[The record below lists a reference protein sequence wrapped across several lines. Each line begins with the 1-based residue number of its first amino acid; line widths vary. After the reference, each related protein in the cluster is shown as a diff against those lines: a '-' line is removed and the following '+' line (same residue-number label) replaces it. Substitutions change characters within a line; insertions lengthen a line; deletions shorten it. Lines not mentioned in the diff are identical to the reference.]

1 MPRYAAIDIGSNSI
15 RMLAAEVVGDSPFKI
30 LASSRQVTRLGE
42 SVFRTGRV
50 SQQAMDLC
58 LNVLAQMAAEY
69 RTAGVVGVRAVG
81 TSALRDASNQDEFL
95 KRASQALETP
105 VEVIS
110 GQEEAR
116 LIHLG
121 VQRLWPHPSQ
131 RVLILDVGG
140 GSAEL
145 ILSEHGRM
153 VRAFSKQLGAV
164 RLREVF
170 LKSDPPEPRELH
182 RLEGYIQE
190 RIVDAVQRFGPAPYD
205 RAIATSATA
214 AAVVCAVNRVPRAKR
229 DTADRLRAT
238 LAQVR
243 AFYREVSTS
252 DVESRRKLPGIGP
265 RRAEIII
272 PGVAMLL
279 EALKEFRLSRLYY
292 SSAGL
297 RDGIIA
303 DLAARGVGRE
313 LSQLDSEQRRLMAEM
328 TRRYGSPLPHAR
340 KVSAL
345 AHTLFDSLQSL
356 HKLAPSYGK
365 VLEAASYLHDIGHFI
380 SDTRHHR
387 HSFYLVAN
395 SDMPGFTERERRLT
409 ANLCRYHRKSAPDP
423 AHSQFQVLDA
433 EGKRAV
439 TLLTP
444 LLRLADALD
453 RGNEQRVD
461 SIECQVRNGDVVVRL
476 RSDADVDL
484 EQWAAER
491 VADVFRAAYG
501 LQLSIAKGA
510 ALGSAGDK
518 RR

>member
-15 RMLAAEVVGDSPFKI
+15 RMLAAEVVSGSPLKT

-42 SVFRTGRV
+42 GVFRTGRIGQ
-50 SQQAMDLC
+50 SAMELC
-58 LNVLAQMAAEY
+58 VNVLAQMAAEY
-69 RTAGVVGVRAVG
+69 RSVGVIGIRAVG

-95 KRASQALETP
+95 KRASEALQAP

-121 VQRLWPHPSQ
+121 VQNRWPHPSQ
-131 RVLILDVGG
+131 RVLMIDLGG

-153 VRAFSKQLGAV
+153 TQAFSKPLGAL
-164 RLREVF
+164 RLKEVF
-170 LKSDPPEPRELH
+170 LKSDPPEARELH
-182 RLEGYIQE
+182 RMEEYIQE
-190 RIVDAVQRFGPAPYD
+190 RIVDAVKRFGDSPYD

-214 AAVVCAVNRVPRAKR
+214 AAVICAVNRVPRAKR
-229 DTADRLRAT
+229 ETADRLRAGVS
-238 LAQVR
+238 QVR
-243 AFYREVSTS
+243 KFYQEVSVG
-252 DVESRRKLPGIGP
+252 DLESRRKIPGIGP
-265 RRAEIII
+265 KRAEIIV

-279 EALKEFRLSRLYY
+279 QVLREFRLPKLYY

-313 LSQLDSEQRRLMAEM
+313 LSQLDAEQRRLMTQM
-328 TRRYGSPLPHAR
+328 TRRYGVPLPHAR
-340 KVSAL
+340 KVAAL

-356 HKLAPSYGK
+356 HHLPPSYGK
-365 VLEAASYLHDIGHFI
+365 VLEAASYLHDVGHYI

-387 HSFYLVAN
+387 HSFYMVTN
-395 SDMPGFTERERRLT
+395 SDMPGFTERERRLI
-409 ANLCRYHRKSAPDP
+409 AILCRYHRKSTPD
-423 AHSQFQVLDA
+423 ATHSQFQALEPED
-433 EGKRAV
+433 KRAV
-439 TLLTP
+439 ALLTP

-453 RGNEQRVD
+453 RSKDQRVE
-461 SIECQVRNGDVVVRL
+461 SLECQTRIGDVILRL

-484 EQWAAER
+484 EQWAGER
-491 VADVFRAAYG
+491 VADVFREAYG
-501 LQLSIAKGA
+501 RQLAITKA
-510 ALGSAGDK
+510 